1 LPKNPNGLGS
11 FVPGDPRTREPWHVN
26 QQTILRAGILG
37 AIAIALFVTLIVR
50 LWALQIIS
58 GNEYLRI
65 AQNNQVR
72 TVRLQAPRGS
82 IIDAK
87 GTVLVK
93 NRLSH
98 EVRVW
103 YAELPG
109 KGARPTR
116 HAVLKKLAQVL
127 NVRPQ
132 RLYREIDS
140 RKNDQ
145 LNPVVAK
152 ADVNRWQT
160 NYILERADQFPG
172 VEVASRYVRD
182 YPEGWLAAQTLG
194 YVGSATPEQIKS
206 DPTGAVRSGDL
217 IGQSGVEAA
226 FERDLRGTPGLAS
239 QRIDSQGRPHSEL
252 VIKPAPIPGDTIRL
266 TLDADLQSV
275 AQKALKDGI
284 QAGRNSLCSGCW
296 NANGGA
302 IVALDPRDGSV
313 LALASNP
320 SYSPAVYSGHV
331 TNRKLT
337 RWGLWGSEQNIDS
350 FNRPAINRATS
361 GLYPPGSTFKPVT
374 AIAAMQAGVLDPNAN
389 LHCTGKLKDHGSTF
403 KNWDPNANSWINL
416 PTALALSCDTY
427 FYQLAQRI
435 WGLPPRYGEPIQ
447 YWAKKFDL
455 GKHTGIEI
463 GDYSGLVPTKKWQRQ
478 RYKNAREEDRTW
490 KPGDSINLSIGQK
503 DLQVTPL
510 QMARLY
516 AGIATGKIV
525 YPHLLASVERDNRV
539 IKPGISRVPT
549 TISGGSDFNQKLD
562 IIRTGLYMATHDT
575 SIGTSAPVFSNF
587 PVPIA
592 GKTGT
597 AEKYSNLYKRN
608 FDQAWW
614 CGYGPAT
621 KPEIV
626 VCAVIENGG
635 HGGTAAAPA
644 ALEVFRQYFHIK
656 NSTYAT
662 ATHSD

>member
-1 LPKNPNGLGS
+1 MPEKPGGLGS
-11 FVPGDPRTREPWHVN
+11 FVPGDPRTHEPWHVN

-37 AIAIALFVTLIVR
+37 AIAIVLFVTLIVR

-65 AQNNQVR
+65 AQDNQVR
-72 TVRLQAPRGS
+72 AVRLQAPRGS

-87 GTVLVK
+87 GLVLVK

-116 HAVLKKLAQVL
+116 HEVLKKLAHVL

-132 RLYREIDS
+132 RLYREVDKRKIDP
-140 RKNDQ
+140 

-152 ADVNRWQT
+152 ADVNRWQSD
-160 NYILERADQFPG
+160 YILERSDQFPG
-172 VEVASRYVRD
+172 VEVAARYVRA
-182 YPEGWLAAQTLG
+182 YPQGWLAAQTLG
-194 YVGSATPEQIKS
+194 YVGSATPQEIKS
-206 DPTGAVRSGDL
+206 DTSGSTRSGDL
-217 IGQSGVEAA
+217 IGQSGVESA
-226 FERDLRGTPGLAS
+226 FDRYLRGTPGVAS
-239 QRIDSQGRPHSEL
+239 QRIDSQGRPRSEL
-252 VIKPAPIPGDTIRL
+252 VANPEPQPGDTVRL
-266 TLDADLQSV
+266 TIDADLQSV

-284 QAGRNSLCSGCW
+284 QAGINSGCVGCW

-302 IVALDPRDGSV
+302 IVALNPNDGSV
-313 LALASNP
+313 LALASYP

-331 TNRKLT
+331 TNHKLA
-337 RWGLWGSEQNIDS
+337 RWGLYGPSAKADNY
-350 FNRPAINRATS
+350 PAINRATS

-374 AIAAMQAGVLDPNAN
+374 AIAAIQAGVLDPQEN
-389 LHCTGKLKDHGSTF
+389 LHCTGKLKNHGSTF
-403 KNWDPNANSWINL
+403 NNWDPNANSWINL

-427 FYQLAQRI
+427 FYQLGLRI
-435 WGLPPRYGEPIQ
+435 WGLPKGYGAPIQ
-447 YWAKKFDL
+447 KWAKIFGL
-455 GKHTGIEI
+455 GQHSGIEI
-463 GDYSGLVPTKKWQRQ
+463 GDYAGVVPTPKWQRHHY
-478 RYKNAREEDRTW
+478 RAPFGRAEDRTW

-516 AGIATGKIV
+516 GGIATGKLV
-525 YPHLLASVERDNRV
+525 TPHLLASVQRDKRT
-539 IKPGISRVPT
+539 IKLGISEAPK
-549 TISGGSDFNQKLD
+549 TITPGPDFSQKLNV
-562 IIRTGLYMATHDT
+562 IRSGLEMATHNP
-575 SIGTSAPVFSNF
+575 IGTSTPVFGSF
-587 PVPIA
+587 PRPIA

-597 AEKYSNLYKRN
+597 AEKWSEKDGGN

-614 CGYGPAT
+614 CGYGPSN
-621 KPEIV
+621 KPELV

-644 ALEVFRQYFHIK
+644 ALEVFQHFFKIK
-656 NSTYAT
+656 SNTYTA

>member
-1 LPKNPNGLGS
+1 MPEIPGGFGS
-11 FVPGDPRTREPWHVN
+11 FVPGDPRTREPWHIN

-50 LWALQIIS
+50 LWALQVIS

-65 AQNNQVR
+65 AQDNQVR

-82 IIDAK
+82 IVANDGA
-87 GTVLVK
+87 TVLVG
-93 NRLSH
+93 NRLSR
-98 EVRVW
+98 EVLVW
-103 YAELPG
+103 YAELPREG
-109 KGARPTR
+109 DRPTR
-116 HAVLKKLAQVL
+116 YTVLKKLARAL
-127 NVRPQ
+127 NIKPHK
-132 RLYREIDS
+132 LYREVEK
-140 RKNDQ
+140 RKSDP

-152 ADVNRWQT
+152 ADVSRWQG
-160 NYILERADQFPG
+160 NYILERSDQFPG
-172 VEVASRYVRD
+172 VEVASRYVRT
-182 YPEGWLAAQTLG
+182 YPQGWLAAQTLG
-194 YVGSATPEQIKS
+194 YVGSATTEDINS
-206 DPTGAVRSGDL
+206 DTSGSVKPGDL
-217 IGQSGVEAA
+217 VGQSGVEAA
-226 FERDLRGTPGLAS
+226 FDTRLRGTPGVAS
-239 QRIDSQGRPHSEL
+239 QRIDSQGRPQSEL
-252 VIKPAPIPGDTIRL
+252 VANPEPQPGDTVRL

-275 AQKALKDGI
+275 AQKALRDGI

-302 IVALDPRDGSV
+302 IVALDPKDGSV

-320 SYSPAVYSGHV
+320 TYPPEVYSGHV
-331 TNRKLT
+331 TNPKLA
-337 RWGLWGSEQNIDS
+337 RWGLTAKTAVDANY
-350 FNRPAINRATS
+350 PAINRATS

-374 AIAAMQAGVLDPNAN
+374 AIAAIQSGVLNPSEN
-389 LHCTGKLKDHGSTF
+389 LHCTGKLIDHHKTF
-403 KNWDPNANSWINL
+403 NNWDPNANSWINL

-427 FYQLAQRI
+427 FYRLAQRI
-435 WGLPPRYGEPIQ
+435 WGLGETAGEPIQ
-447 YWAKKFDL
+447 DWAFKLGL

-463 GDYSGLVPTKKWQRQ
+463 GDYAGVVPTKKWQRW
-478 RYKNAREEDRTW
+478 RYRHAREEDRSW

-516 AGIATGKIV
+516 ASIATGKLV

-539 IKPGISRVPT
+539 LEAGVSKAAQ
-549 TISGGSDFNQKLD
+549 TIGGSDFGQKLD
-562 IIRTGLYMATHDT
+562 IIRNGLYMATHDPL
-575 SIGTSAPVFSNF
+575 GTSTPVFGSF

-597 AEKYSNLYKRN
+597 AEKWSERDGRYY
-608 FDQAWW
+608 DQAWW
-614 CGYGPAT
+614 CGYGPVD
-621 KPEIV
+621 KPSIV

-644 ALEVFRQYFHIK
+644 ALEVFQKFFGVK
-656 NSTYAT
+656 STSFTT

>member
-1 LPKNPNGLGS
+1 LPEKPSGLGS
-11 FVPGDPRTREPWHVN
+11 FVPGDPRTREPWHIN

-65 AQNNQVR
+65 AQDNQVR

-82 IIDAK
+82 IVASDGK
-87 GTVLVK
+87 TVLVK

-116 HAVLKKLAQVL
+116 HAVLKKLAHVL
-127 NVRPQ
+127 NVHPQ
-132 RLYREIDS
+132 RLYREVDKRKIDP
-140 RKNDQ
+140 
-145 LNPVVAK
+145 LNPVVVK
-152 ADVNRWQT
+152 ADVNRWQSD
-160 NYILERADQFPG
+160 YILERSDQFPG
-172 VEVASRYVRD
+172 VEVASRYVRA
-182 YPEGWLAAQTLG
+182 YPQGWLAAQTLG
-194 YVGSATPEQIKS
+194 YVGSATEQEIKN
-206 DPTGAVRSGDL
+206 DPTGSIRPGDL

-226 FERDLRGTPGLAS
+226 FDQYLRGTPGVAS
-239 QRIDSQGRPHSEL
+239 QRIDSQGRPRSEL
-252 VIKPAPIPGDTIRL
+252 VANPEPQPGDTVRL
-266 TLDADLQSV
+266 TLNANLQSV

-284 QAGRNSLCSGCW
+284 QAGINSGCIGCW

-302 IVALDPRDGSV
+302 IVALDPNDGSV
-313 LALASNP
+313 LALASYP

-331 TNRKLT
+331 TNRKLS
-337 RWGLWGSEQNIDS
+337 RWGLYGPTSPVDHNY
-350 FNRPAINRATS
+350 PAINRATS

-374 AIAAMQAGVLDPNAN
+374 AIAAMQSGVLDPYVN
-389 LHCTGKLKDHGSTF
+389 LHCTGELKDHGTTF

-416 PTALALSCDTY
+416 ETALALSCDTY
-427 FYQLAQRI
+427 FYQLGQQI
-435 WGLPPRYGEPIQ
+435 WSLPPVYGEPIQ
-447 YWAKKFDL
+447 KWAKKFGL
-455 GKHTGIEI
+455 GEHTGIEI
-463 GDYSGLVPTKKWQRQ
+463 GDYAGLVPTKKWQRRHYAAPQ
-478 RYKNAREEDRTW
+478 DKTW

-516 AGIATGKIV
+516 AGIATGRIV
-525 YPHLLASVERDNRV
+525 YPHLLASVERDRRV
-539 IKPGISRVPT
+539 VKLGISKAPK
-549 TISGGSDFNQKLD
+549 TIALSSQKLD
-562 IIRTGLYMATHDT
+562 IIRRGLTMATHEVG
-575 SIGTSAPVFSNF
+575 IGTSAPVFSSF

-597 AEKYSNLYKRN
+597 AEKWSERYKRY

-614 CGYGPAT
+614 CGYGPT
-621 KPEIV
+621 DKPQIV

-644 ALEVFRQYFHIK
+644 ALEVFRQFFNVK
-656 NSTYAT
+656 SSTYT
-662 ATHSD
+662 SATHSD

>member
-1 LPKNPNGLGS
+1 MPEKPGGLGS
-11 FVPGDPRTREPWHVN
+11 FVPGDPRTREPWHIN

-65 AQNNQVR
+65 ARDNQIR

-82 IIDAK
+82 IIDDK
-87 GTVLVK
+87 GFVLVK

-109 KGARPTR
+109 KGDRPTR
-116 HAVLKKLAQVL
+116 HTVLEKLAHVL
-127 NVRPQ
+127 NIRPQ
-132 RLYREIDS
+132 RLYREVDK
-140 RKNDQ
+140 RKNDP

-152 ADVNRWQT
+152 ADVNRWQSD
-160 NYILERADQFPG
+160 YILERSDQFPG
-172 VEVASRYVRD
+172 VEVAARYVRD
-182 YPEGWLAAQTLG
+182 YPRGWLAAQTLG
-194 YVGSATPEQIKS
+194 YVGSATEQEIKS
-206 DPTGAVRSGDL
+206 DTSGLVRSGDL
-217 IGQSGVEAA
+217 IGQSGVEAG
-226 FERDLRGTPGLAS
+226 FDSYLRGTPGVAS
-239 QRIDSQGRPHSEL
+239 QRIDSQGRPRSEL
-252 VIKPAPIPGDTIRL
+252 VANPEPQPGDTVRL

-275 AQKALKDGI
+275 AQKALRDGI
-284 QAGRNSLCSGCW
+284 QAGINSQCSGCW

-302 IVALDPRDGSV
+302 IVALDPNDGSV
-313 LALASNP
+313 LALASYP

-331 TNRKLT
+331 TNRKLA
-337 RWGLWGSEQNIDS
+337 RWGLTGSTGAAQNY
-350 FNRPAINRATS
+350 PGLNRATM

-374 AIAAMQAGVLDPNAN
+374 AIAAIQSGVLDPSAN
-389 LHCTGKLKDHGSTF
+389 LHCTGKLIDHGSTF
-403 KNWDPNANSWINL
+403 NNWDPNANSWINL

-427 FYQLAQRI
+427 FYQLGQRI
-435 WGLPPRYGEPIQ
+435 YSLPPSYGEPIQ
-447 YWAKKFDL
+447 DWAKNFGL
-455 GKHTGIEI
+455 GKHTGIET
-463 GDYSGLVPTKKWQRQ
+463 GDYAGLVPTKNWQRHY
-478 RYKNAREEDRTW
+478 YKSPEDKIW

-503 DLQVTPL
+503 DLQVTPI

-516 AGIATGKIV
+516 AGIATGKLV
-525 YPHLLASVERDNRV
+525 SPHLLASVERDKTV
-539 IKPGISRVPT
+539 IKLGIPKAPK
-549 TISGGSDFNQKLD
+549 TITAGPDFSQKLD
-562 IIRTGLYMATHDT
+562 IIRTGLFMATHEAG
-575 SIGTSAPVFSNF
+575 IGTSQPVFGNF

-597 AEKYSNLYKRN
+597 AEKWSERYKRY

-614 CGYGPAT
+614 CGYGPT
-621 KPEIV
+621 NKPELV

-644 ALEVFRQYFHIK
+644 ALAVFRQYFLHRK
-656 NSTYAT
+656 SGTYT
-662 ATHSD
+662 PATHSD

>member
-1 LPKNPNGLGS
+1 MPDLPSGLGS

-72 TVRLQAPRGS
+72 TVRLQAPRGP
-82 IIDAK
+82 IIDIEGDA
-87 GTVLVK
+87 LVK
-93 NRLSH
+93 NRLTR

-103 YAELPG
+103 YAELPTE
-109 KGARPTR
+109 GARPTR
-116 HAVLKKLAQVL
+116 YTVLKKLAHTL
-127 NVRPQ
+127 SIRPR
-132 RLYREIDS
+132 RLYREVEK
-140 RKNDQ
+140 RKNDP
-145 LNPVVAK
+145 LNPVVVK
-152 ADVNRWQT
+152 ADVSRWQS

-172 VEVASRYVRD
+172 VEVAARYVRD

-194 YVGSATPEQIKS
+194 YVGSATEEQIAN
-206 DPTGAVRSGDL
+206 DATGLIKSGDV
-217 IGQSGVEAA
+217 IGQSGVEKA
-226 FERDLRGTPGLAS
+226 FDKYLRGTPGKAS
-239 QRIDSQGRPHSEL
+239 QRIDSQGRPQSEL
-252 VIKPAPIPGDTIRL
+252 IANPEPQPGDTVRL

-275 AQKALKDGI
+275 AQKALRNGI
-284 QAGRNSLCSGCW
+284 QIARNSQCLGCW

-302 IVALDPRDGSV
+302 IVALDPRDGSI

-320 SYSPAVYSGHV
+320 IYSPAVYSGHV
-331 TNRKLT
+331 TNRKLS
-337 RWGLWGSEQNIDS
+337 RWGLTASTMED
-350 FNRPAINRATS
+350 FNTPAINRATS
-361 GLYPPGSTFKPVT
+361 GLYPPGSTFKPIT
-374 AIAAMQAGVLDPNAN
+374 AIAGMQSGVLDPNVN
-389 LHCTGKLKDHGSTF
+389 LHCTGEIESKGQIW
-403 KNWDPNANSWINL
+403 KNWDPSANSWISL

-427 FYQLAQRI
+427 FYQVAEQI
-435 WGLPPRYGEPIQ
+435 WSLTSNYGEPLQ
-447 YWAKKFDL
+447 EWARNFGL

-463 GDYSGLVPTKKWQRQ
+463 GDYAGVVPTKKWQRHH
-478 RYKNAREEDRTW
+478 YKAPEDRTW

-503 DLQVTPL
+503 DLQATPL

-516 AGIATGKIV
+516 GGIATGKLV
-525 YPHLLASVERDNRV
+525 TPHLLASVERNERV
-539 IKPGISRVPT
+539 IESGISKAPK
-549 TISGGSDFNQKLD
+549 TIALGSEKLD
-562 IIRTGLYMATHDT
+562 IIRNGLYMATHEPG
-575 SIGTSAPVFSNF
+575 IGTSEPVFGNF
-587 PVPIA
+587 PIPIA

-597 AEKYSNLYKRN
+597 AEKYSSRYESN

-614 CGYGPAT
+614 CGYGPVD
-621 KPEIV
+621 KPELV

-644 ALEVFRQYFHIK
+644 ALEVFAQYFDVET
-656 NSTYAT
+656 TYTT

>member
-1 LPKNPNGLGS
+1 LPEIPGGHGS
-11 FVPGDPRTREPWHVN
+11 FIPGDPRTREPWHVN

-37 AIAIALFVTLIVR
+37 AIAIALFVTLVVR

-65 AQNNQVR
+65 ARDNQIR

-82 IIDAK
+82 IIARD
-87 GTVLVK
+87 GRVLVT
-93 NRLSH
+93 NRLSR

-116 HAVLKKLAQVL
+116 HTVLEKLAHVLKI
-127 NVRPQ
+127 RP
-132 RLYREIDS
+132 RKLYREVEE
-140 RKNDQ
+140 RKSDP

-152 ADVNRWQT
+152 ADVNRWQS

-172 VEVASRYVRD
+172 VEVASRSVRD
-182 YPEGWLAAQTLG
+182 YPGGWLAAQTLG
-194 YVGSATPEQIKS
+194 YVGSATKAEIKS
-206 DPTGAVRSGDL
+206 DSSGSIRSGDL
-217 IGQSGVEAA
+217 IGKSGVEAA
-226 FERDLRGTPGLAS
+226 FDSYLRGTPGVAS
-239 QRIDSQGRPHSEL
+239 QRIDSQGHVRSEL
-252 VIKPAPIPGDTIRL
+252 IANPEPLPGDTVRL

-275 AQKALKDGI
+275 AQKAIKDGI

-302 IVALDPRDGSV
+302 IVALDPNDGSV
-313 LALASNP
+313 LALASYP
-320 SYSPAVYSGHV
+320 SYSPNVYSGHV
-331 TNRKLT
+331 TNHKLA
-337 RWGLWGSEQNIDS
+337 RWGLTTATAADANY
-350 FNRPAINRATS
+350 PAINRATS

-374 AIAAMQAGVLDPNAN
+374 AIAAMQAGVLNPSEN
-389 LHCTGKLKDHGSTF
+389 LHCTGKLIDHGKSF

-427 FYQLAQRI
+427 FYQLGQRI
-435 WGLPPRYGEPIQ
+435 WGLPATSRYGEPLQ
-447 YWAKKFDL
+447 DWAKIFGL

-463 GDYSGLVPTKKWQRQ
+463 GDYAGVVPTKKWQRQ
-478 RYKNAREEDRTW
+478 HYTAPEDKTW

-516 AGIATGKIV
+516 AAIATGKLV
-525 YPHLLASVERDNRV
+525 YPHLLASVERDQRV
-539 IKPGISRVPT
+539 IEAAVSKAPKAI
-549 TISGGSDFNQKLD
+549 GGSDFSQTLD
-562 IIRTGLYMATHDT
+562 IIREGLSMATHNPL
-575 SIGTSAPVFSNF
+575 GTSEPVFGSF

-597 AEKYSNLYKRN
+597 AEKWSEKYNAW

-614 CGYGPAT
+614 CGYGPVG
-621 KPEIV
+621 KPELV

-644 ALEVFRQYFHIK
+644 AREVFQQFFGVK
-656 NSTYAT
+656 NSSYTM

>member
-1 LPKNPNGLGS
+1 MPEKPSSLGS
-11 FVPGDPRTREPWHVN
+11 FIPGDPRTREPWHVN

-37 AIAIALFVTLIVR
+37 VIVVALFATLIVR

-58 GNEYLRI
+58 GSEYLRV
-65 AQNNQVR
+65 AQNNQIR

-103 YAELPG
+103 YAELPA
-109 KGARPTR
+109 KGNRPTR
-116 HAVLKKLAQVL
+116 HAVLKKLAHVL

-132 RLYREIDS
+132 RLYRKVEERKIDP
-140 RKNDQ
+140 
-145 LNPVVAK
+145 LNPVIVK
-152 ADVNRWQT
+152 ADVNRWQSD
-160 NYILERADQFPG
+160 YILERADEFPG
-172 VEVASRYVRD
+172 VEVASRYVRV

-194 YVGSATPEQIKS
+194 YVGSATEGEIKS
-206 DPTGAVRSGDL
+206 DPTGSIKSGDVV
-217 IGQSGVEAA
+217 GQSGVEAA
-226 FERDLRGTPGLAS
+226 FDRYLRGTPGLAS
-239 QRIDSQGRPHSEL
+239 QRIDSQGRPRGEL
-252 VIKPAPIPGDTIRL
+252 MANPEPQPGNTVRL
-266 TLDADLQSV
+266 TLDSDLQSA
-275 AQKALKDGI
+275 AQKALQDGI

-302 IVALDPRDGSV
+302 IVALDATDGSV

-320 SYSPAVYSGHV
+320 SYSPEVYAGHV
-331 TNRKLT
+331 TNRKLA
-337 RWGLWGSEQNIDS
+337 RWGLTNSTGEAANWPGL
-350 FNRPAINRATS
+350 NRATM

-374 AIAAMQAGVLDPNAN
+374 AIAAIQSGVLNPSEP
-389 LHCTGKLKDHGSTF
+389 LHCTGELKDHGSTF
-403 KNWDPNANSWINL
+403 KNWDPNANSWITL
-416 PTALALSCDTY
+416 PTALAVSCDTY

-435 WGLPPRYGEPIQ
+435 WGLSSNYGEPIQ
-447 YWAKKFDL
+447 DWAFKLGL

-463 GDYSGLVPTKKWQRQ
+463 GDYAGLVPTKKWQRW
-478 RYKNAREEDRTW
+478 RYRHAREEDRTW

-516 AGIATGKIV
+516 AGIATGKMV
-525 YPHLLASVERDNRV
+525 TPHLLASVERSGGV
-539 IKPGISRVPT
+539 VTKLGISKTPK
-549 TISGGSDFNQKLD
+549 TITPGPDFSQKLD
-562 IIRTGLYMATHDT
+562 IIRSGLFMATHAQGV
-575 SIGTSAPVFSNF
+575 GTSAPVFSNF
-587 PVPIA
+587 PIPIA

-597 AEKYSNLYKRN
+597 AEKWSEKDKR
-608 FDQAWW
+608 FYDQAWW
-614 CGYGPAT
+614 CGYGPT
-621 KPEIV
+621 DKPKLV

-644 ALEVFRQYFHIK
+644 ALEVFQHYFHVK
-656 NSTYAT
+656 SSSFTT